1 MAYYPQYSPAENRSL
16 DLWVK
21 LARSYSVFNKHTHT
35 HIRSTGL
42 TPTQFAVVE
51 CLGHRG
57 KMTLGELS
65 DKMLMSCGN
74 ITLVVQN
81 LEKEHQVKRVRSS
94 TDRRVVHVDLTDEG
108 RQRFAAIFPEHAAH
122 IHQLTHA
129 LSPEEQSTLA
139 ELLKKLGLSLQ
150 DQPAPLN
157 LKLT

>member
-1 MAYYPQYSPAENRSL
+1 MAYYPQYSQAENRAM

-21 LARSYSVFNKHTHT
+21 LARTYSVFNKYAIT

-42 TPTQFAVVE
+42 TPSQFAVVE

-81 LEKEHQVKRVRSS
+81 LEKDHLIERKRS
-94 TDRRVVHVDLTDEG
+94 TIDRRVVHVDLTDEG
-108 RQRFAAIFPEHAAH
+108 RKHFTTVFPEHAAH
-122 IHQLTHA
+122 IQKLA
-129 LSPEEQSTLA
+129 SVLSVEEQNTLA
-139 ELLKKLGLSLQ
+139 ELLKKLGLSLL
-150 DQPAPLN
+150 D
-157 LKLT
+157 

>member
-1 MAYYPQYSPAENRSL
+1 MAYYAQYSQTENQAL

-21 LARSYSVFNKHTHT
+21 LARSYSVFNKHAIA

-74 ITLVVQN
+74 MTLVVQN
-81 LEKEHQVKRVRSS
+81 LEKEQQVKRVRSAI
-94 TDRRVVHVDLTDEG
+94 DRRVVHVDLTDEG
-108 RQRFAAIFPEHAAH
+108 RKHFTAIFPEHAAH
-122 IHQLTHA
+122 IRKLTRI
-129 LSPEEQSTLA
+129 LSTEEQNTLA
-139 ELLKKLGLSLQ
+139 ELLKKLGLSLR
-150 DQPAPLN
+150 D
-157 LKLT
+157 

>member
-1 MAYYPQYSPAENRSL
+1 MAHYPQYSEAENRAL

-21 LARSYSVFNKHTHT
+21 LARTHSVFNKHAIA

-65 DKMLMSCGN
+65 EKMLMSCGN

-81 LEKEHQVKRVRSS
+81 LEKEHLIERIRSH
-94 TDRRVVHVDLTDEG
+94 TDRRVVHVDLTPEG
-108 RQRFAAIFPEHAAH
+108 RTRFQAVFPDHASH
-122 IHQLTHA
+122 IQA
-129 LSPEEQSTLA
+129 LASVLSVEEQTTLA
-139 ELLKKLGLSLQ
+139 GLLKKLGLSIL
-150 DQPAPLN
+150 D
-157 LKLT
+157 